1 MSQVRKLLKGQNI
14 PKAQNG
20 YKFHLDSQD
29 IYLTDDQLREIDDQI
44 AALPME
50 RRRFLGNATNAIK
63 NGNQSG
69 NRANNTWTLEMTT
82 GLDERNTNRLKKQK
96 PSLWES
102 LAPTDSYYAKQAGA
116 DLLNIIY
123 SVANKPKATTETSK
137 TTRYNRASNFD
148 YDTDISGKQ
157 IYSNNPKNKFIE
169 GRFSDYLDWLSDD
182 TWGNSNQW
190 ETAIGENEP
199 ILRSWYSGFAD
210 RSGAETA
217 IKAAM
222 DEVRSKPWDEVSEAT
237 KELLAYFNIGNGST
251 SSTASSSGEQ
261 QTFPKQNVFDETGK
275 IVANATNP
283 DGTWKISKGDGKNG
297 TVKDALY
304 TSFTPS
310 DSRPYLLNKDRLARF
325 GLDDSYLN
333 AVVYQNRIYKPEEV
347 SQNVQLAEIMNNVI
361 TANNSAKN
369 TNDVWETVGKI
380 LNFTDYPNQYISYNS
395 DDYYMPYSSRALRS
409 ELGQGNYA
417 LADITNSYDTQGNQL
432 YEIYDFNNNGTGQ
445 WGFRNPFYYIPTV
458 GRLDYIPEGYTFLNR
473 NWSPMNGYNGWETIN
488 GNQYGLVGN
497 FWGADAHDTIP
508 YQIFEDRQGNFWS
521 RQGNGQMTPLDTDL
535 VEWILQGNKPDH
547 NQMLRGTLS
556 GKRRDQE
563 YRPGGGFARVHKEG
577 GKVQLKPL
585 PAKLQMGSR
594 LSVAPNQ
601 PEQVTIQNDTPLAH
615 ASNIWETL
623 TPADQKEITAAAIDV
638 AGAIAGLVPGGSIA
652 GAVSGL
658 GSTGLFLSAAKDR
671 KGHLDAGDWGQAAL
685 ATGLDL
691 VSLVPYLGE
700 TGKIAK
706 VAKAVTRVAVPL
718 GKAFNAIGLVEASS
732 VLAKNPKDWD
742 TNDLL
747 KLSAGIQS
755 VINIGHSARVRR
767 GESALASKI
776 STIRGKEKL
785 PEVKYTSEKFKGS
798 DGNQIELSGSEIS
811 QIIDKTNKT
820 PAQTLRNI
828 LKSRGVT
835 EDSLKDVTDDS
846 LLKQF
851 GFIVGKKGAFKWA
864 RTTAKQQPK
873 QTREE
878 YSKNGWLGDVFDPLA
893 NREFARREYIDN
905 NLSDSNLRSKLGSS
919 VLDATT
925 NTITTPR
932 EIITTTS
939 LSPKNTA
946 AGRAYVQSL
955 ARLGQ
960 AETSWT
966 ARPTVK
972 AQETTTVDRTPGMRA
987 DAEAAIS
994 RGEGLPN
1001 TSEMARSAGKL
1012 GLDSINEFAASTANI
1027 NAGVSKAMGSAPG
1040 ISNNPSTRLGA
1051 ESVSSKEL
1059 RKYIVGNAVEK
1070 GLSDSEAIEFLNG
1083 LSENKRRSV
1092 ISELRKSKSQR
1103 AKDILSVL
1111 RDSQKQPRNRT
1122 SIKNTERLVK
1132 TVGDIKQRGVQRAF
1146 NEASAKSAQMAL
1158 NLQKLRSSKNPMQT
1172 LSEISREP
1180 DMTEIV
1186 NMNPQQFREAL
1197 NEALRNGVYKQFT
1210 GPRLDRN
1217 INRIEQQRRDLGLI
1231 FKKGGI
1237 IKAQSGTRL
1246 WELDDWH
1253 TPTFN
1258 DARTAIGD
1266 ALKNRTQSV
1275 STSQQSASVQNPD
1288 MGGGPEYNLPN
1299 LTKYLIPGLSLGRFA
1314 LNSYFQN
1321 KYYRQAVD
1329 ALNAGRVD
1337 KLPTIL
1343 NAPRNDNPTLDRA
1356 LQQVQ
1361 LERMAGVKPV
1371 TSDVVANNALWNQR
1385 EGQLWNREHD
1395 ILGQRSAFDWDIK
1408 NRILEIENQNLAN
1421 QIETANDNAMRRA
1434 AVNSAIKQQAMELTQ
1449 RRGQSWENL
1458 GLEIQNNLQK
1468 DRNVMLNYN
1477 RAQYAKQLQSGYDNK
1492 FDQYFPGAR
1501 AAYNALP
1508 VEEAA
1513 KYTDLEDYVRR
1524 TRQNDWAAH
1533 VNDLASLQE
1542 ANAQLMQEWMYGN
1555 ALNYS
1560 YPSWLTGRTSSIG
1573 IPFGRYKNG
1582 GTVKAQE
1589 GVSLKLTHPWKQ
1601 NKRIETKPDGSIVGI
1616 IEEIDN
1622 TGTLTTREVL
1632 LQGPI
1637 KQETNSSNKSTS
1649 GSQVQS
1655 SKTENPVVN
1664 LTNPKP
1670 DILSTFSNFEPL
1682 KFSIWGDNVN
1692 KKSILSTSIM
1702 PKEYLPELYNQQ
1714 KDYTDLVNVLEQLTT
1729 RYKKGGYLRGS
1740 TRYKN
1745 EPDEQIWIDNNKSTH
1760 KAIAKLSDN
1769 TIKLLLRALK

>member
-1 MSQVRKLLKGQNI
+1 MSQVRKLLKEQNI
-14 PKAQNG
+14 PKAEDG

-29 IYLTDDQLREIDDQI
+29 IYLTDDQLREIDNQI

-69 NRANNTWTLEMTT
+69 NRANNTWTLDMMT
-82 GLDERNTNRLKKQK
+82 GLDERNTNRLKKQR

-123 SVANKPKATTETSK
+123 SVTNKPKATAETSK

-148 YDTDISGKQ
+148 YDTDASGKQ

-182 TWGNSNQW
+182 TWANSNQW

-199 ILRSWYSGFAD
+199 ILRNWYNGLGSRDAAKQALD
-210 RSGAETA
+210 
-217 IKAAM
+217 AAM
-222 DEVRSKPWDEVSEAT
+222 DEVRSKPWDEVSEQT

-251 SSTASSSGEQ
+251 SSTASSSDEQ
-261 QTFPKQNVFDETGK
+261 QTSPKQSVFDETGK
-275 IVANATNP
+275 VVANSTNP
-283 DGTWKISKGDGKNG
+283 DGTWRISKGDGKNG

-325 GLDDSYLN
+325 GLDNSYLN
-333 AVVYQNRIYKPEEV
+333 AIVYQNRIYKPEEV

-369 TNDVWETVGKI
+369 TNDVWENVGGI

-395 DDYYMPYSSRALRS
+395 NDYYMPYSSRALRS
-409 ELGQGNYA
+409 ELGEGNYA

-473 NWSPMNGYNGWETIN
+473 NWNPMNGYNGWETIN

-535 VEWILQGNKPDH
+535 VEWILEGNKPNH

-556 GKRRDQE
+556 GKRRGQE
-563 YRPGGGFARVHKEG
+563 YQPGGGFARVHKEG

-767 GESALASKI
+767 GESALASEI

-798 DGNQIELSGSEIS
+798 DGNQIELSGSEVS
-811 QIIDKTNKT
+811 QITDKTNKT

-835 EDSLKDVTDDS
+835 EDSLKDVADDS
-846 LLKQF
+846 LLEQF
-851 GFIVGKKGAFKWA
+851 GFIVEKKGAFKWA
-864 RTTAKQQPK
+864 RTTAKQQP
-873 QTREE
+873 QPTREE
-878 YSKNGWLGDVFDPLA
+878 YSKNGWLGDAFDPLA
-893 NREFARREYIDN
+893 NREFARREYIDK
-905 NLSDSNLRSKLGSS
+905 NLRDSNLRSKLASS

-932 EIITTTS
+932 EIITTTL

-1012 GLDSINEFAASTANI
+1012 GLDSINEFASSTANI
-1027 NAGVSKAMGSAPG
+1027 NAGVSKAIGSAPG

-1059 RKYIVGNAVEK
+1059 RKYIIGNAVEK

-1083 LSENKRRSV
+1083 LSANKRRSV
-1092 ISELRKSKSQR
+1092 IGELRKSKSQR
-1103 AKDILSVL
+1103 AKDILSAL
-1111 RDSQKQPRNRT
+1111 RNSQKQPRNRT
-1122 SIKNTERLVK
+1122 TLRDTERLIN
-1132 TVGDIKQRGVQRAF
+1132 TVNDIKQRSIKTAF
-1146 NEASAKSAQMAL
+1146 DEASSKSAQMAL
-1158 NLQKLRSSKNPMQT
+1158 NLKKLRSSKNPMQT
-1172 LSEISREP
+1172 LSEISRESN
-1180 DMTEIV
+1180 MIEIA
-1186 NMNPQQFREAL
+1186 NMNPKQFREAL
-1197 NEALRNGVYKQFT
+1197 NEALRNGIYKQFT

-1237 IKAQSGTRL
+1237 IKAEPGTKL
-1246 WELDDWH
+1246 WESDDWVNPTNNSNTFNQARNIFSQVWGDFSHADPLPTLNDSWH

-1258 DARTAIGD
+1258 DARTTIGD
-1266 ALKNRTQSV
+1266 TLKNHTQSA
-1275 STSQQSASVQNPD
+1275 STSQQNTSVQNPD
-1288 MGGGPEYNLPN
+1288 IGGGPEYNLPN

-1314 LNSYFQN
+1314 LNSHFQN

-1371 TSDVVANNALWNQR
+1371 TSDVIANNALWNQR
-1385 EGQLWNREHD
+1385 EGQLWNRERD
-1395 ILGQRSAFDWDIK
+1395 IIGQRSAFDWDVK

-1434 AVNSAIKQQAMELTQ
+1434 AINSAIKQQAMELTQ

-1501 AAYNALP
+1501 AEYNALP

-1542 ANAQLMQEWMYGN
+1542 ANSQLMQEWMYGN

-1560 YPSWLTGRTSSIG
+1560 YPSWLTGRTSS
-1573 IPFGRYKNG
+1573 
-1582 GTVKAQE
+1582 V
-1589 GVSLKLTHPWKQ
+1589 GV
-1601 NKRIETKPDGSIVGI
+1601 
-1616 IEEIDN
+1616 
-1622 TGTLTTREVL
+1622 
-1632 LQGPI
+1632 
-1637 KQETNSSNKSTS
+1637 
-1649 GSQVQS
+1649 
-1655 SKTENPVVN
+1655 
-1664 LTNPKP
+1664 
-1670 DILSTFSNFEPL
+1670 PL
-1682 KFSIWGDNVN
+1682 G
-1692 KKSILSTSIM
+1692 
-1702 PKEYLPELYNQQ
+1702 
-1714 KDYTDLVNVLEQLTT
+1714 

-1745 EPDEQIWIDNNKSTH
+1745 EPDEQIWIDNNKATH

>member
-14 PKAQNG
+14 PKAEDG

-29 IYLTDDQLREIDDQI
+29 IYLTDDQLREIDDRI

-69 NRANNTWTLEMTT
+69 NRANNTWTLDMMT

-123 SVANKPKATTETSK
+123 SVTNKPKTTTETSK

-148 YDTDISGKQ
+148 YDTDASGKQ

-182 TWGNSNQW
+182 TWANSNQW

-199 ILRSWYSGFAD
+199 ILRSWYNGLGSRDAAKQALD
-210 RSGAETA
+210 T
-217 IKAAM
+217 AM
-222 DEVRSKPWDEVSEAT
+222 DEVRSKPWDEVSEKT
-237 KELLAYFNIGNGST
+237 KELLAYFNIGNSST

-261 QTFPKQNVFDETGK
+261 QTSPKQSVFDETGK
-275 IVANATNP
+275 IVANSTNP
-283 DGTWKISKGDGKNG
+283 DGTWKTSKGDGKNG

-333 AVVYQNRIYKPEEV
+333 TIVYQNRIYKPEEV

-369 TNDVWETVGKI
+369 TSDVWETVGKI

-395 DDYYMPYSSRALRS
+395 NDYYMPYSSRALRS
-409 ELGQGNYA
+409 ELGEGNYA

-445 WGFRNPFYYIPTV
+445 WGFRNPFYYVPTV

-521 RQGNGQMTPLDTDL
+521 KQGNGEMTPLDKDL
-535 VEWILQGNKPDH
+535 VEWILEGNKPDH
-547 NQMLRGTLS
+547 NKMLYGTLS
-556 GKRRDQE
+556 GKRRGQE
-563 YRPGGGFARVHKEG
+563 YQPGGGFARVHKEG

-585 PAKLQMGSR
+585 PAKLQMGSK

-623 TPADQKEITAAAIDV
+623 TPADQKEMTAAAIDI
-638 AGAIAGLVPGGSIA
+638 AGAIAGLVPGGSVV

-671 KGHLDAGDWGQAAL
+671 KGHRDAGDWGQAAL

-718 GKAFNAIGLVEASS
+718 GKAFNALGLIEASS
-732 VLAKNPKDWD
+732 VLTKNWKDWD

-755 VINIGHSARVRR
+755 VINIRNSARIRR
-767 GESALASKI
+767 GESTLASEI

-798 DGNQIELSGSEIS
+798 DGNQIELSGSEVS
-811 QIIDKTNKT
+811 QITDKTNKT

-846 LLKQF
+846 LLEQF

-864 RTTAKQQPK
+864 RTTAKQQP
-873 QTREE
+873 QPTREE
-878 YSKNGWLGDVFDPLA
+878 YSKNGWLGDAFDPLA
-893 NREFARREYIDN
+893 KREFARREYIDR
-905 NLSDSNLRSKLGSS
+905 NLRDSDLRNKLASS

-925 NTITTPR
+925 NTIATPR

-939 LSPKNTA
+939 LSPKNTS
-946 AGRAYVQSL
+946 AGRAYIQSL

-994 RGEGLPN
+994 RGEGLSN

-1027 NAGVSKAMGSAPG
+1027 NAGVSKAMGPAPG

-1059 RKYIVGNAVEK
+1059 RKYIIGNAVEK

-1092 ISELRKSKSQR
+1092 INELRKSKSQR
-1103 AKDILSVL
+1103 AKDILSTL
-1111 RDSQKQPRNRT
+1111 RDSQKQPRNRA
-1122 SIKNTERLVK
+1122 SVKNTERLVK
-1132 TVGDIKQRGVQRAF
+1132 TVDNIKQRGIQRAF
-1146 NEASAKSAQMAL
+1146 DEASAKSAQMAL
-1158 NLQKLRSSKNPMQT
+1158 NLQKLRSSRNPMQT
-1172 LSEISREP
+1172 LGEISRESN
-1180 DMTEIV
+1180 MTEIV

-1197 NEALRNGVYKQFT
+1197 NEALRNRIYKQFT

-1217 INRIEQQRRDLGLI
+1217 INRIEQQRRNLGLI

-1237 IKAQSGTRL
+1237 IKAQSGIKL
-1246 WELDDWH
+1246 WESDDWVNPINNPDAFKQARNIFSQVWGDNSYGDPLPALNDDWH

-1275 STSQQSASVQNPD
+1275 SISQQSASVQNPD
-1288 MGGGPEYNLPN
+1288 IGGGSEYNLPN

-1314 LNSYFQN
+1314 LNSHFQN
-1321 KYYRQAVD
+1321 KYYHQAID

-1371 TSDVVANNALWNQR
+1371 TSDVIANNALWNQR
-1385 EGQLWNREHD
+1385 EGQLWNRERD
-1395 ILGQRSAFDWDIK
+1395 IIGQRSAFDWDVK

-1421 QIETANDNAMRRA
+1421 QIATANDNAMRRA
-1434 AVNSAIKQQAMELTQ
+1434 AINSAIKQQAMELTQ

-1458 GLEIQNNLQK
+1458 GLEIQNNLKK
-1468 DRNVMLNYN
+1468 DRDVMLNYN
-1477 RAQYAKQLQSGYDNK
+1477 RAQYAKQLQSDYDNK

-1542 ANAQLMQEWMYGN
+1542 ANSQLMQEWIYGN

-1560 YPSWLTGRTSSIG
+1560 YPGFITGRTSS
-1573 IPFGRYKNG
+1573 
-1582 GTVKAQE
+1582 V
-1589 GVSLKLTHPWKQ
+1589 GV
-1601 NKRIETKPDGSIVGI
+1601 
-1616 IEEIDN
+1616 
-1622 TGTLTTREVL
+1622 
-1632 LQGPI
+1632 
-1637 KQETNSSNKSTS
+1637 
-1649 GSQVQS
+1649 
-1655 SKTENPVVN
+1655 
-1664 LTNPKP
+1664 
-1670 DILSTFSNFEPL
+1670 PL
-1682 KFSIWGDNVN
+1682 G
-1692 KKSILSTSIM
+1692 
-1702 PKEYLPELYNQQ
+1702 
-1714 KDYTDLVNVLEQLTT
+1714 
-1729 RYKKGGYLRGS
+1729 RYKKGGSLRGS

-1745 EPDEQIWIDNNKSTH
+1745 EPDEQIWIDNNKATH
-1760 KAIAKLSDN
+1760 KAIAKLGDN

>member
-14 PKAQNG
+14 PKAETG

-29 IYLTDDQLREIDDQI
+29 IYLTDDQLREIDNQI

-69 NRANNTWTLEMTT
+69 NRANNTWTLDMMT

-123 SVANKPKATTETSK
+123 SVANKPKTTTETSK

-148 YDTDISGKQ
+148 YDTDASGKQ
-157 IYSNNPKNKFIE
+157 IYSKNPKNKFIE

-182 TWGNSNQW
+182 TWSNSNQW

-199 ILRSWYSGFAD
+199 ILRSWYNGFGSRDAAKQALD
-210 RSGAETA
+210 T
-217 IKAAM
+217 AM
-222 DEVRSKPWDEVSEAT
+222 DEVRSKPWDEVSEQT

-261 QTFPKQNVFDETGK
+261 QTSPKQNIFDETGK
-275 IVANATNP
+275 IVANSTNP

-310 DSRPYLLNKDRLARF
+310 DSRPYLLNKDRLTKF

-333 AVVYQNRIYKPEEV
+333 AIVYQNRIYKPEEV

-369 TNDVWETVGKI
+369 TNDVWEKVGEI

-395 DDYYMPYSSRALRS
+395 NDYYMPYSSRALRS
-409 ELGQGNYA
+409 ELGEGNYA

-432 YEIYDFNNNGTGQ
+432 YEIYDFNNNGTEQ

-521 RQGNGQMTPLDTDL
+521 RQGNGQMIQLDNDL
-535 VEWILQGNKPDH
+535 IEWILQGNKPNH
-547 NQMLRGTLS
+547 NQMLYGTLS
-556 GKRRDQE
+556 GKRRGQE
-563 YRPGGGFARVHKEG
+563 YQPGGGFARVHKEG

-585 PAKLQMGSR
+585 PAKLQMGSK

-623 TPADQKEITAAAIDV
+623 TPADKKEMTAAAIDI

-671 KGHLDAGDWGQAAL
+671 KGHRDAGDWGQAAL

-691 VSLVPYLGE
+691 ISLVPYLGE

-718 GKAFNAIGLVEASS
+718 GKAFNALGLVEASS
-732 VLAKNPKDWD
+732 VLTKNWKDWD

-767 GESALASKI
+767 GESALASEI

-798 DGNQIELSGSEIS
+798 DGNQIELSGSEVS
-811 QIIDKTNKT
+811 QITDKTNKT

-828 LKSRGVT
+828 LKSHGVT
-835 EDSLKDVTDDS
+835 EDSLKDVADDS
-846 LLKQF
+846 LLEQF

-864 RTTAKQQPK
+864 RTTAKQQPQ
-873 QTREE
+873 QTREK
-878 YSKNGWLGDVFDPLA
+878 YSKNGWLGDAFDPLA
-893 NREFARREYIDN
+893 NREFARREYIDK
-905 NLSDSNLRSKLGSS
+905 NLRDSNLRNKLSSS

-960 AETSWT
+960 AETSWM

-987 DAEAAIS
+987 DAEVAIA

-1027 NAGVSKAMGSAPG
+1027 NAGVSKAMGPAPG

-1103 AKDILSVL
+1103 AKDILSAL
-1111 RDSQKQPRNRT
+1111 RNSQKQPRNRT
-1122 SIKNTERLVK
+1122 TLRDTERLIK
-1132 TVGDIKQRGVQRAF
+1132 TVNDIKQRSIKTAF
-1146 NEASAKSAQMAL
+1146 DEASSKSAQMAL
-1158 NLQKLRSSKNPMQT
+1158 NLKKLRSSKNPMQT
-1172 LSEISREP
+1172 LSEISRESN
-1180 DMTEIV
+1180 MTEIA
-1186 NMNPQQFREAL
+1186 NMNPKQFREAL
-1197 NEALRNGVYKQFT
+1197 NEALRNGIYKQFT

-1237 IKAQSGTRL
+1237 IKAQPGTKFDPNWKVPGWQVEEPTPSWKQRGL
-1246 WELDDWH
+1246 YPEGTEPKVGYNTTVPGVLGMSNFDVTGGVTLADIVTRRKTAADVKGSNELSSN
-1253 TPTFN
+1253 T
-1258 DARTAIGD
+1258 
-1266 ALKNRTQSV
+1266 
-1275 STSQQSASVQNPD
+1275 
-1288 MGGGPEYNLPN
+1288 GGGPEYNLPN

-1314 LNSYFQN
+1314 LNSHFQN

-1385 EGQLWNREHD
+1385 EGQLWNRERD
-1395 ILGQRSAFDWDIK
+1395 IIGQRSAFDWDVK

-1421 QIETANDNAMRRA
+1421 QIATANDNAMRRA

-1560 YPSWLTGRTSSIG
+1560 YPSWLTGRTSS
-1573 IPFGRYKNG
+1573 
-1582 GTVKAQE
+1582 V
-1589 GVSLKLTHPWKQ
+1589 GV
-1601 NKRIETKPDGSIVGI
+1601 
-1616 IEEIDN
+1616 
-1622 TGTLTTREVL
+1622 
-1632 LQGPI
+1632 
-1637 KQETNSSNKSTS
+1637 
-1649 GSQVQS
+1649 
-1655 SKTENPVVN
+1655 
-1664 LTNPKP
+1664 
-1670 DILSTFSNFEPL
+1670 PL
-1682 KFSIWGDNVN
+1682 G
-1692 KKSILSTSIM
+1692 
-1702 PKEYLPELYNQQ
+1702 
-1714 KDYTDLVNVLEQLTT
+1714 

-1745 EPDEQIWIDNNKSTH
+1745 EPDEQIWIDNNKATH

>member
-14 PKAQNG
+14 PKAETG

-29 IYLTDDQLREIDDQI
+29 IYLTDDQLREIDNQI

-69 NRANNTWTLEMTT
+69 NRANNTWTLDMMT

-123 SVANKPKATTETSK
+123 SVANKPKTTTETSK

-148 YDTDISGKQ
+148 YDTDASGKQ
-157 IYSNNPKNKFIE
+157 IYSKNPKNKFIE

-182 TWGNSNQW
+182 TWSNSNQW

-199 ILRSWYSGFAD
+199 ILRSWYNGFDSRDAAKQALD
-210 RSGAETA
+210 T
-217 IKAAM
+217 AM
-222 DEVRSKPWDEVSEAT
+222 DEVRSKPWDEVSEQT

-261 QTFPKQNVFDETGK
+261 QTFPKQSVFDETGT
-275 IVANATNP
+275 IVANSTNP
-283 DGTWKISKGDGKNG
+283 DGTWKTSKGDGKNG

-310 DSRPYLLNKDRLARF
+310 DSRPYLLNKDRLTKF

-333 AVVYQNRIYKPEEV
+333 AIVYQNRIYKPEEV

-369 TNDVWETVGKI
+369 TNDVWENVGGI

-395 DDYYMPYSSRALRS
+395 NDYYMPYSSRALRS
-409 ELGQGNYA
+409 ELGEGNYA

-458 GRLDYIPEGYTFLNR
+458 GRLDYIPEGYAFLNR

-521 RQGNGQMTPLDTDL
+521 RQGNGQMIQLDKDL
-535 VEWILQGNKPDH
+535 IEWILQGNKPNH

-556 GKRRDQE
+556 GKRRGQE
-563 YRPGGGFARVHKEG
+563 YQPGGGFARVHKEG

-623 TPADQKEITAAAIDV
+623 TPADQKEMTAAAIDI
-638 AGAIAGLVPGGSIA
+638 AGAIAGLVPGGSVV

-671 KGHLDAGDWGQAAL
+671 KGHRDAGDWGQAAL

-691 VSLVPYLGE
+691 VSLIPYLGE

-718 GKAFNAIGLVEASS
+718 GKAFNALGLIEASS
-732 VLAKNPKDWD
+732 VLTKNWKDWD

-767 GESALASKI
+767 GESALASEI

-785 PEVKYTSEKFKGS
+785 PDVKYTSEKFKGS
-798 DGNQIELSGSEIS
+798 DGNQIELSGSEVS

-828 LKSRGVT
+828 LKSKGVT

-846 LLKQF
+846 LLEQF

-864 RTTAKQQPK
+864 RTTAKQQP
-873 QTREE
+873 QPTREE
-878 YSKNGWLGDVFDPLA
+878 YSKNGWLGDAFDPLA
-893 NREFARREYIDN
+893 NREFARREYIDK
-905 NLSDSNLRSKLGSS
+905 NLRDSNLRSKLASS

-960 AETSWT
+960 AETSWM

-987 DAEAAIS
+987 DAEVAIA

-1012 GLDSINEFAASTANI
+1012 GLDSINEFASSTANI

-1059 RKYIVGNAVEK
+1059 RKYIIGNAVEK

-1103 AKDILSVL
+1103 AKDILSAL
-1111 RDSQKQPRNRT
+1111 RNSQKQPRNRAT
-1122 SIKNTERLVK
+1122 LRDTERLIK
-1132 TVGDIKQRGVQRAF
+1132 TVNDIKQRSIKTAF
-1146 NEASAKSAQMAL
+1146 DEASSKSAQMAL
-1158 NLQKLRSSKNPMQT
+1158 NLKKLRSSKNPMQT
-1172 LSEISREP
+1172 LSEISRESN
-1180 DMTEIV
+1180 MTEIA
-1186 NMNPQQFREAL
+1186 NMNPKQFREAL
-1197 NEALRNGVYKQFT
+1197 NEALRNGIYKQFT

-1217 INRIEQQRRDLGLI
+1217 INRIEQQRRNLGLI

-1237 IKAQSGTRL
+1237 IKAQPGTKL
-1246 WELDDWH
+1246 WESDDWVNPTNNPDAFRQARNIFSQVWGDNSYGDPLPALNDSWH

-1266 ALKNRTQSV
+1266 ALRNHTQSV

-1288 MGGGPEYNLPN
+1288 MGGGTEYNLPN

-1314 LNSYFQN
+1314 LNSHFQN

-1371 TSDVVANNALWNQR
+1371 TSDVIANNALWNQR
-1385 EGQLWNREHD
+1385 EGQLWNRERD
-1395 ILGQRSAFDWDIK
+1395 IIGQRSAFDWDVK

-1477 RAQYAKQLQSGYDNK
+1477 RSQYANQLQKGYDNK
-1492 FDQYFPGAR
+1492 FDEYFPGAR

-1508 VEEAA
+1508 AEEAA
-1513 KYTDLEDYVRR
+1513 KYSDLEDYVRR

-1542 ANAQLMQEWMYGN
+1542 ANSQLMQEWMYGN

-1560 YPSWLTGRTSSIG
+1560 YPSWLTGRTSS
-1573 IPFGRYKNG
+1573 
-1582 GTVKAQE
+1582 V
-1589 GVSLKLTHPWKQ
+1589 GV
-1601 NKRIETKPDGSIVGI
+1601 
-1616 IEEIDN
+1616 
-1622 TGTLTTREVL
+1622 
-1632 LQGPI
+1632 
-1637 KQETNSSNKSTS
+1637 
-1649 GSQVQS
+1649 
-1655 SKTENPVVN
+1655 
-1664 LTNPKP
+1664 
-1670 DILSTFSNFEPL
+1670 PL
-1682 KFSIWGDNVN
+1682 G
-1692 KKSILSTSIM
+1692 
-1702 PKEYLPELYNQQ
+1702 
-1714 KDYTDLVNVLEQLTT
+1714 

-1745 EPDEQIWIDNNKSTH
+1745 EPDEQIWIDNNKATH

>member
-14 PKAQNG
+14 PKAETG

-69 NRANNTWTLEMTT
+69 NRANNTWTLDMMT

-123 SVANKPKATTETSK
+123 SVTNKPKETAETSK

-148 YDTDISGKQ
+148 YDTDASGKQ
-157 IYSNNPKNKFIE
+157 VYSNNPKNKFIE

-182 TWGNSNQW
+182 TWANSNQW

-199 ILRSWYSGFAD
+199 ILRSWYNGLGSRDAAKQALD
-210 RSGAETA
+210 
-217 IKAAM
+217 AAM
-222 DEVRSKPWDEVSEAT
+222 NEVRSKPWDEVSEQT
-237 KELLAYFNIGNGST
+237 KELLAYFNIGNGSI
-251 SSTASSSGEQ
+251 SSTTSSSGEQ
-261 QTFPKQNVFDETGK
+261 QTSPKQSVFDETGK
-275 IVANATNP
+275 IVANSTNP
-283 DGTWKISKGDGKNG
+283 DGTWKTSKGDGKNG

-310 DSRPYLLNKDRLARF
+310 DSRPYLLNKDRLTKF

-369 TNDVWETVGKI
+369 TNDVWEKVGEY

-395 DDYYMPYSSRALRS
+395 NDYYMPYSSRALRS
-409 ELGQGNYA
+409 ELGEGNYA

-473 NWSPMNGYNGWETIN
+473 NWSPMNGYNGWETIS

-521 RQGNGQMTPLDTDL
+521 KQGNGEMTPLDKNL
-535 VEWILQGNKPDH
+535 VEWILQGNKPNH

-556 GKRRDQE
+556 GKRHDQE
-563 YRPGGGFARVHKEG
+563 YKPGGGFARVHKEG

-767 GESALASKI
+767 GESVLASEI
-776 STIRGKEKL
+776 STIRSKEKL

-798 DGNQIELSGSEIS
+798 DGNQVELSGSEVS
-811 QIIDKTNKT
+811 QITDKTNKT

-828 LKSRGVT
+828 LKSHGVT

-846 LLKQF
+846 LLEQF

-864 RTTAKQQPK
+864 RTTAKQQP
-873 QTREE
+873 QPTRER
-878 YSKNGWLGDVFDPLA
+878 YSKNGWLGDAFDPLA
-893 NREFARREYIDN
+893 KREFARREYIDR
-905 NLSDSNLRSKLGSS
+905 NLRDSDLRNKLTSS

-932 EIITTTS
+932 EIIITTS

-1027 NAGVSKAMGSAPG
+1027 NAGVSKAMRSAPG

-1059 RKYIVGNAVEK
+1059 RKYIIGNAVEK

-1103 AKDILSVL
+1103 AKDILSAL

-1122 SIKNTERLVK
+1122 TLRDTERLIK
-1132 TVGDIKQRGVQRAF
+1132 TVNGIKQHSIKTAF
-1146 NEASAKSAQMAL
+1146 DEASSKSAQMAL
-1158 NLQKLRSSKNPMQT
+1158 NLKKLRSSKNPMQT

-1180 DMTEIV
+1180 NMTEIA
-1186 NMNPQQFREAL
+1186 NMNPKQFREAL
-1197 NEALRNGVYKQFT
+1197 NEALRNGIYKQFI

-1217 INRIEQQRRDLGLI
+1217 VNHIEQQRRDLGLI
-1231 FKKGGI
+1231 FKKGGV
-1237 IKAQSGTRL
+1237 IKAQSGTIL

-1275 STSQQSASVQNPD
+1275 STSQQSASMQNPD

-1314 LNSYFQN
+1314 LNSHFQN

-1361 LERMAGVKPV
+1361 LERMAGIKPV
-1371 TSDVVANNALWNQR
+1371 TSDVIANNALWNQR
-1385 EGQLWNREHD
+1385 EGQLWNRERD
-1395 ILGQRSAFDWDIK
+1395 IIGQRSAFDWDVK

-1434 AVNSAIKQQAMELTQ
+1434 AINSAIKQQAMELTQ

-1508 VEEAA
+1508 AEEAA

-1524 TRQNDWAAH
+1524 TRQTDWAAH
-1533 VNDLASLQE
+1533 VNDLTSLQE
-1542 ANAQLMQEWMYGN
+1542 ANSQLMQEWMYGN

-1560 YPSWLTGRTSSIG
+1560 YPSWLTGRTSS
-1573 IPFGRYKNG
+1573 
-1582 GTVKAQE
+1582 V
-1589 GVSLKLTHPWKQ
+1589 GV
-1601 NKRIETKPDGSIVGI
+1601 
-1616 IEEIDN
+1616 
-1622 TGTLTTREVL
+1622 
-1632 LQGPI
+1632 
-1637 KQETNSSNKSTS
+1637 
-1649 GSQVQS
+1649 
-1655 SKTENPVVN
+1655 
-1664 LTNPKP
+1664 
-1670 DILSTFSNFEPL
+1670 PL
-1682 KFSIWGDNVN
+1682 G
-1692 KKSILSTSIM
+1692 
-1702 PKEYLPELYNQQ
+1702 
-1714 KDYTDLVNVLEQLTT
+1714 

-1740 TRYKN
+1740 TRYRN
-1745 EPDEQIWIDNNKSTH
+1745 EPDEQIWIDNNKATH

>member
-1 MSQVRKLLKGQNI
+1 MSQVRKLLKEQNI
-14 PKAQNG
+14 PKAEDG

-44 AALPME
+44 ATLPME

-69 NRANNTWTLEMTT
+69 NRANNTWTLEMMT

-102 LAPTDSYYAKQAGA
+102 LTPTDSYYAKQAGA
-116 DLLNIIY
+116 DLLNIIH
-123 SVANKPKATTETSK
+123 SVVNKPKATTEASK

-148 YDTDISGKQ
+148 YDTDTSGKQ

-182 TWGNSNQW
+182 TWTNSNQW

-199 ILRSWYSGFAD
+199 ILRSWYNGLGSRDAAKQALD
-210 RSGAETA
+210 
-217 IKAAM
+217 AAM
-222 DEVRSKPWDEVSEAT
+222 NEVRSKPWDEVSEQT

-261 QTFPKQNVFDETGK
+261 QTSSKQNIFDETGK
-275 IVANATNP
+275 IVANSTNP
-283 DGTWKISKGDGKNG
+283 DGTWKTSKGDGKNG

-333 AVVYQNRIYKPEEV
+333 AIVYQNRIYKPEEV

-395 DDYYMPYSSRALRS
+395 NDYYMPYSSRALRS
-409 ELGQGNYA
+409 ELGEGNYA
-417 LADITNSYDTQGNQL
+417 LADITNSYDTRGNQL

-445 WGFRNPFYYIPTV
+445 WGFRNPFYYVPTV
-458 GRLDYIPEGYTFLNR
+458 GRLDYIPEEYTFLNR

-521 RQGNGQMTPLDTDL
+521 KQGNGEMTPLDTDL
-535 VEWILQGNKPDH
+535 VEWILKGNKPNH

-556 GKRRDQE
+556 GKRRGQE
-563 YRPGGGFARVHKEG
+563 YQPGGGFARVHKDG

-585 PAKLQMGSR
+585 PAKLQMGSK

-623 TPADQKEITAAAIDV
+623 TPADQKEMTAAAIDI
-638 AGAIAGLVPGGSIA
+638 AGAIAGLVPGGSVV
-652 GAVSGL
+652 GAISGL

-671 KGHLDAGDWGQAAL
+671 KGHRDAGDWGQAAL

-718 GKAFNAIGLVEASS
+718 GKAFNALGLIEASS
-732 VLAKNPKDWD
+732 VLTKNWKDWD

-767 GESALASKI
+767 GESALASEI

-932 EIITTTS
+932 EIITTTL

-946 AGRAYVQSL
+946 VGRAYVQSL

-994 RGEGLPN
+994 RGESLPN

-1027 NAGVSKAMGSAPG
+1027 NAGVSKAMGLAPG

-1059 RKYIVGNAVEK
+1059 RKYIIGNAVEK

-1103 AKDILSVL
+1103 AKDILSAL
-1111 RDSQKQPRNRT
+1111 RDSQKQPRNRA
-1122 SIKNTERLVK
+1122 SVKDTERLVK
-1132 TVGDIKQRGVQRAF
+1132 TVDNIKQRGIQRAF
-1146 NEASAKSAQMAL
+1146 DEASAKSAQMAL
-1158 NLQKLRSSKNPMQT
+1158 NLQKLRSSRNPMQT
-1172 LSEISREP
+1172 LSEISKEP
-1180 DMTEIV
+1180 DMTEIA
-1186 NMNPQQFREAL
+1186 NMNPKQFREAL

-1217 INRIEQQRRDLGLI
+1217 INRIEQQRHNLGLI

-1237 IKAQSGTRL
+1237 IKAQSGL
-1246 WELDDWH
+1246 KFSIPSEIALPSNMSLDLINKVAYRPNIDWGTYINGRY
-1253 TPTFN
+1253 TPFGDISPAPMLYTTSSAYLSGAKDAFN
-1258 DARTAIGD
+1258 NAWKLNMKPDLSNYGYKEVEQVPVEESLPKT
-1266 ALKNRTQSV
+1266 T
-1275 STSQQSASVQNPD
+1275 STSQIVNTETNPD
-1288 MGGGPEYNLPN
+1288 IGGGPEYNLPS

-1314 LNSYFQN
+1314 LNSHFQN

-1361 LERMAGVKPV
+1361 LERIAGIKPV
-1371 TSDVVANNALWNQR
+1371 TSDVIANNALWNQR
-1385 EGQLWNREHD
+1385 EGQLWNRERD
-1395 ILGQRSAFDWDIK
+1395 IIGQRSAFDWDIK

-1421 QIETANDNAMRRA
+1421 QTETANDNAMRRA
-1434 AVNSAIKQQAMELTQ
+1434 AINSAIKQQAMELTQ

-1492 FDQYFPGAR
+1492 FDEYFPGAR
-1501 AAYNALP
+1501 AEYNALP

-1542 ANAQLMQEWMYGN
+1542 ANSQLMQEWMYGN

-1560 YPSWLTGRTSSIG
+1560 YPGFITGRTSSIG
-1573 IPFGRYKNG
+1573 
-1582 GTVKAQE
+1582 V
-1589 GVSLKLTHPWKQ
+1589 
-1601 NKRIETKPDGSIVGI
+1601 
-1616 IEEIDN
+1616 
-1622 TGTLTTREVL
+1622 
-1632 LQGPI
+1632 
-1637 KQETNSSNKSTS
+1637 
-1649 GSQVQS
+1649 
-1655 SKTENPVVN
+1655 
-1664 LTNPKP
+1664 
-1670 DILSTFSNFEPL
+1670 PL
-1682 KFSIWGDNVN
+1682 A
-1692 KKSILSTSIM
+1692 
-1702 PKEYLPELYNQQ
+1702 
-1714 KDYTDLVNVLEQLTT
+1714 

-1745 EPDEQIWIDNNKSTH
+1745 EPDEQIWIDNNKATH

>member
-1 MSQVRKLLKGQNI
+1 MNMSQVRKLLKGQNI
-14 PKAQNG
+14 PKAEEG

-29 IYLTDDQLREIDDQI
+29 IYLTDDQLREIDNQI

-69 NRANNTWTLEMTT
+69 NRANNTWTLDMMT

-123 SVANKPKATTETSK
+123 SVTNKPKATTETSK

-148 YDTDISGKQ
+148 YDTDASGKQ

-182 TWGNSNQW
+182 TWVNSNQW

-199 ILRSWYSGFAD
+199 ILRSWYNGLGSRDAAKQALD
-210 RSGAETA
+210 
-217 IKAAM
+217 AAM
-222 DEVRSKPWDEVSEAT
+222 DEVRSKPWDEVSEQT
-237 KELLAYFNIGNGST
+237 KELLTYFNIGNGS
-251 SSTASSSGEQ
+251 SYSTTGSSGEQ
-261 QTFPKQNVFDETGK
+261 QTSPKQSVFDETGK
-275 IVANATNP
+275 IVANSTNP
-283 DGTWKISKGDGKNG
+283 DGTWKTSKGDGKNG
-297 TVKDALY
+297 TIKDALY

-310 DSRPYLLNKDRLARF
+310 DSRPYLLNKDRLAKF

-369 TNDVWETVGKI
+369 TNDVWEMVGKI

-395 DDYYMPYSSRALRS
+395 SDYYMPYSSRALRS
-409 ELGQGNYA
+409 ELGEGNYA

-521 RQGNGQMTPLDTDL
+521 KQGNGEMTSLDKDL
-535 VEWILQGNKPDH
+535 IEWILKGNKPNH

-556 GKRRDQE
+556 GKRRGQE
-563 YRPGGGFARVHKEG
+563 YQPGGGFARVHKEG

-585 PAKLQMGSR
+585 PTKLQMGSR

-658 GSTGLFLSAAKDR
+658 GSTGLFMSAAKER

-755 VINIGHSARVRR
+755 VINIGHSARVRH
-767 GESALASKI
+767 GESALASEI

-798 DGNQIELSGSEIS
+798 DGNQIELSSSEVS
-811 QIIDKTNKT
+811 QITDKTNKT

-828 LKSRGVT
+828 LKSHGVT
-835 EDSLKDVTDDS
+835 EDSLKDVADDS
-846 LLKQF
+846 LLEQF

-864 RTTAKQQPK
+864 RTTAKQQP
-873 QTREE
+873 QPTREE
-878 YSKNGWLGDVFDPLA
+878 YSKNGWLGDAFDPLA
-893 NREFARREYIDN
+893 NREFARREYIDK
-905 NLSDSNLRSKLGSS
+905 NLRDSDLRSKLASS

-955 ARLGQ
+955 ARLSQ

-972 AQETTTVDRTPGMRA
+972 AQEAITVDRTPGMRV

-1001 TSEMARSAGKL
+1001 TSEMARNAGKL
-1012 GLDSINEFAASTANI
+1012 GLDSINEFASSTANV

-1059 RKYIVGNAVEK
+1059 RKYIIGNAVEK

-1103 AKDILSVL
+1103 AKDILSAL

-1122 SIKNTERLVK
+1122 TLRDTERLIK
-1132 TVGDIKQRGVQRAF
+1132 TINGIKQRSIKAAF
-1146 NEASAKSAQMAL
+1146 DEASSKSAQMAL
-1158 NLQKLRSSKNPMQT
+1158 NLKRLRSSKNPMQT
-1172 LSEISREP
+1172 LSEISKEP
-1180 DMTEIV
+1180 NMTEIA

-1237 IKAQSGTRL
+1237 IKAATGTQFNWKPSSNVPFAPGYVTSTLTYTPSKDWNTYIDKFKTNDQQISDLSTLTPQEQNEIDSIFKESLIKPETVQS
-1246 WELDDWH
+1246 
-1253 TPTFN
+1253 
-1258 DARTAIGD
+1258 
-1266 ALKNRTQSV
+1266 
-1275 STSQQSASVQNPD
+1275 NPSI
-1288 MGGGPEYNLPN
+1288 GGGPEYNLPS

-1314 LNSYFQN
+1314 LNSHFQN
-1321 KYYRQAVD
+1321 KYYQQSID
-1329 ALNAGRVD
+1329 ALRSGYVD
-1337 KLPTIL
+1337 KLSTIL

-1371 TSDVVANNALWNQR
+1371 TSDVIANNALWNQR
-1385 EGQLWNREHD
+1385 EGQLWNRERD
-1395 ILGQRSAFDWDIK
+1395 IIGQRSAFDWDVK

-1421 QIETANDNAMRRA
+1421 QIATANDNAMRRA
-1434 AVNSAIKQQAMELTQ
+1434 AINSAIKQQAMELTQ

-1477 RAQYAKQLQSGYDNK
+1477 RAQYAKQLQNGYDNK
-1492 FDQYFPGAR
+1492 FDEYFPGAR

-1524 TRQNDWAAH
+1524 TRQSDWAAH

-1542 ANAQLMQEWMYGN
+1542 VNSQLMQEWMYGN

-1560 YPSWLTGRTSSIG
+1560 YPSWLTGRMSS
-1573 IPFGRYKNG
+1573 
-1582 GTVKAQE
+1582 V
-1589 GVSLKLTHPWKQ
+1589 GV
-1601 NKRIETKPDGSIVGI
+1601 
-1616 IEEIDN
+1616 
-1622 TGTLTTREVL
+1622 
-1632 LQGPI
+1632 
-1637 KQETNSSNKSTS
+1637 
-1649 GSQVQS
+1649 
-1655 SKTENPVVN
+1655 
-1664 LTNPKP
+1664 
-1670 DILSTFSNFEPL
+1670 PL
-1682 KFSIWGDNVN
+1682 GK
-1692 KKSILSTSIM
+1692 
-1702 PKEYLPELYNQQ
+1702 
-1714 KDYTDLVNVLEQLTT
+1714 
-1729 RYKKGGYLRGS
+1729 YKKGGYLRGS

-1745 EPDEQIWIDNNKSTH
+1745 EPDEQIWIDNNKATH